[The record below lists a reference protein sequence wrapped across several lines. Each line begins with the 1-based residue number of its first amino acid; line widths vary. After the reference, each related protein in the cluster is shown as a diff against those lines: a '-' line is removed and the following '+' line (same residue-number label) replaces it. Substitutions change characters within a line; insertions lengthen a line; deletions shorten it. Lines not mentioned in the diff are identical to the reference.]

1 MSGKKHLGEFHMS
14 WFEVVPVALVAVAWL
29 WGPGLP
35 VSYLLGLRGI
45 AAFAFAPVV
54 SIAVVGTA
62 AVAAGTAGFD
72 WSLPLVLVIV
82 LVVVVFAAL
91 LAFFL
96 RRKNVLAGRP
106 DPRSLTLV
114 AMAGL
119 VPAVVLAALGVL
131 HAVGPPDSLSQV
143 FDTPFHYNALA
154 YIRDSHDASSLTL
167 SSLGDPEQPPAFYP
181 AAWHDVASLVMLSTG
196 ASIPVAANVL
206 CAVITVLVWPLS
218 CLLLVRQLF
227 GRNTAALAV
236 TGVLSVA
243 FPGFPWDFFGW
254 GVLWPNLLGMSIAP
268 VLFALVLTVTGWVRD
283 DAVGRGRA
291 WLLLVVG
298 AGAAGL
304 AHPNVLFSVIALSV
318 FPAGAAVYLRARR
331 LDREGR
337 GRRAITECV
346 VFAVVLIGG
355 WLGSITSPALA
366 NARDWDF
373 WKSFE
378 TPANA
383 VGEVL
388 FNATNQ
394 REALWLLSAV
404 VIVGACTV
412 RRFPALRWVLAAH
425 LVSGFLYVVS
435 AALVRPDTRLL
446 IGYWYN
452 DSHRLAAMLPITAV
466 PLAVAGVVF
475 LATRLKPVVRAERA
489 TVPVLAV
496 GLTVVLG
503 VMTAGFYPTDR
514 ESRVAV
520 TYRQPE
526 DQKLVNNRMRAFY
539 DRIAA
544 EIPRDAVVIGNP
556 FDGSVM
562 LWALE
567 DRRVLYP
574 HFLSAKSEEQEYL
587 GRHLSDAADDPR
599 VCRAVRHYR
608 VEYVL
613 LGKRDP
619 AIALTTPFEGI
630 SGVGYAEGFELV
642 DHAGPTKLYRI
653 TACG

>member
-1 MSGKKHLGEFHMS
+1 MS
-14 WFEVVPVALVAVAWL
+14 WFEVVPVALVAVGWL
-29 WGPGLP
+29 WLPGLP

-54 SIAVVGTA
+54 SIAVVATT
-62 AVAAGTAGFD
+62 AVAAGMAGLD
-72 WSLPLVLVIV
+72 WSVPLALVAASAV
-82 LVVVVFAAL
+82 TAVAAL
-91 LAFFL
+91 LAFLL
-96 RRKNVLAGRP
+96 RRKGFLAAAP
-106 DPRSLTLV
+106 DPRRLTLV
-114 AMAGL
+114 AAAGL
-119 VPAVVLAALGVL
+119 VPAIALAALAVV

-154 YIRDSHDASSLTL
+154 YIRDAHDASSLTI
-167 SSLGDPEQPPAFYP
+167 SSLGDPEQAPAFYP
-181 AAWHDVASLVMLSTG
+181 AAWHDIASLVMMSTG
-196 ASIPVAANVL
+196 VSIPVAANVV
-206 CAVITVLVWPLS
+206 CAVITVLVWPAS

-227 GRNTAALAV
+227 GRNVAALAV
-236 TGVLSVA
+236 AGVLSIA

-268 VLFALVLTVTGWVRD
+268 VLFALVLTVTGWVKD
-283 DAVGRGRA
+283 DTIGRGRA
-291 WLLLVVG
+291 WLLLVIG

-304 AHPNVLFSVIALSV
+304 AHPNVLFSVIALAV
-318 FPAGAAVYLRARR
+318 FPAGAALFLRAGR
-331 LDREGR
+331 LYREDR
-337 GRRAITECV
+337 GRRAAIECV
-346 VFAVVLIGG
+346 VFVVVLIGG

-394 REALWLLSAV
+394 REALWLLSVV
-404 VIVGACTV
+404 VIVGACTA
-412 RRFPALRWVLAAH
+412 RRFPAMRWVLAAH
-425 LVSGFLYVVS
+425 LVSAFLYVVS

-475 LATRLKPVVRAERA
+475 LAGKLAPLVRHERA

-496 GLTVVLG
+496 GLTIALAVV
-503 VMTAGFYPTDR
+503 TAGFYPTDR
-514 ESRVAV
+514 EARVAV

-539 DRIAA
+539 DRIA
-544 EIPRDAVVIGNP
+544 EKIPKDAVVIGNP

-562 LWALE
+562 LWALA

-574 HFLSAKSEEQEYL
+574 HFLSAKSKEEEYL
-587 GRHLSDAADDPR
+587 GRHLSDAADNPR
-599 VCRAVRHYR
+599 VCAAIRRYH

-613 LGKRDP
+613 LGKSDP
-619 AIALTTPFEGI
+619 AIAATTPFEGI
-630 SGVGYAEGFELV
+630 ARVGHADGFELV
-642 DHAGPTKLYRI
+642 DHSGPTRLYRI
-653 TACG
+653 TACD